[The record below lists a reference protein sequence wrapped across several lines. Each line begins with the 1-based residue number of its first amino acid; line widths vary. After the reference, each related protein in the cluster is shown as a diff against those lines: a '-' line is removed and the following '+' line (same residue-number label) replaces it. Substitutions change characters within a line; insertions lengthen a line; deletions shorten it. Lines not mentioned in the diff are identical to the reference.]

1 MKNNVLSGVIG
12 ALVVILCLFVV
23 CVFFEPFNIRTVYI
37 INPEKVINN
46 DSITCSQI
54 TVLNDLENKGLLL
67 TPHEYTSRISN
78 YYTTLVAFLI
88 GLFVL
93 FTIGSIYSIRLTSR
107 KEIDDAKRDLDIREE
122 EIKKGLK
129 KNIQDSLSELLKD
142 SISFKETVVSAIYG
156 RIEDELVTRADKE
169 NVDNKLLK
177 IQEDISF
184 LYETVNEFSEQ
195 KSSDEEIE

>member
-1 MKNNVLSGVIG
+1 MKNNILSGVTG
-12 ALVVILCLFVV
+12 GLAVILCLLAI
-23 CVFFEPFNIRTVYI
+23 CVFFEPFNVNTVYI
-37 INPEKVINN
+37 VNPEKVVNN
-46 DSITCSQI
+46 DSITCAQI

-107 KEIDDAKRDLDIREE
+107 KEIEDAKRDLDNREE
-122 EIKKGLK
+122 EIKKELK
-129 KNIQDSLSELLKD
+129 KNIQNSLSELLKD
-142 SISFKETVVSAIYG
+142 SISFKETIVSAIYG

-177 IQEDISF
+177 MQEDIDL
-184 LYETVNEFSEQ
+184 LYESVTELSEQ
-195 KSSDEEIE
+195 ESSKEEIE